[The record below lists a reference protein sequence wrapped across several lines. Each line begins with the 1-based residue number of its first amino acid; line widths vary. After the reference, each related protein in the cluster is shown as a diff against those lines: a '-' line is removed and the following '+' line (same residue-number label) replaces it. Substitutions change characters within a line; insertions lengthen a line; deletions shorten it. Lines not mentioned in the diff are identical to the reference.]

1 MGNAGAGSLPSWQHI
16 LMPGAQEELREAVWH
31 WWGFPRALHADRPA
45 SSSSSASFSCNP
57 WESDFHLLFLTI
69 KGHESTL
76 VGSGEV
82 FHVPL

>member
-1 MGNAGAGSLPSWQHI
+1 MLELGASQAGSMSSCLV
-16 LMPGAQEELREAVWH
+16 LRAVWH
-31 WWGFPRALHADRPA
+31 WWGLPRALHADRPA